1 MPIRVIFV
9 LRIIITRD
17 ILEAVTIQPGEMS
30 MFVCVC
36 NKVTDGQI
44 REACKKGAST
54 MDCLKSQLKVATC
67 CGRCQDCAKQL
78 LRESQANLCRDQLSL
93 ATA

>member
-1 MPIRVIFV
+1 
-9 LRIIITRD
+9 
-17 ILEAVTIQPGEMS
+17 

-36 NKVTDGQI
+36 NKVTDSQI
-44 REACKKGAST
+44 REACENGAFS

-67 CGRCQDCAKQL
+67 CGRCHDCADRVM
-78 LRESQANLCRDQLSL
+78 RESQAAQYRDRLSL